1 MTHGIVEIGYIF
13 ILRVWCSVWGG
24 VPRGVGTWFHMS
36 EIRVQGLVWGIRPG
50 ICVEGGNT
58 GASCVAWGTETGV
71 VVVPFGKTEDHQF
84 VIPVL

>member
-1 MTHGIVEIGYIF
+1 
-13 ILRVWCSVWGG
+13 
-24 VPRGVGTWFHMS
+24 MS

-71 VVVPFGKTEDHQF
+71 VVVPFGKTEGHQF